1 MRRSLTTIAALLA
14 LGVACVLFNGFRAGP
29 QSDPAPPLTPPP
41 LDAKA
46 LAARLAASL
55 RIPTVSFGAEVPTD
69 PAPFLKL
76 HALLEASFPLTHA
89 ALRREVIAGASLLY
103 HWPGSDPDLAPFLL
117 MGHLDVV
124 PVEPGTEDQW
134 IQPPFSGFVD
144 SAFIWGRGALDD
156 KVSVLAALE
165 ATEQLLQSG
174 FAPKRGLYLAFGHD
188 EEEGGNEGA
197 KVIAETLAARGESL
211 QFTLDEGSGIVG
223 AGVLPGLLQDIAII
237 STSEKG
243 YLTLELIARAPG
255 GHSSTPPPQTSIGS
269 LARALRR
276 LEAQPVPEVAGGPVG
291 DLLDHLEEHVA
302 WPLRLV
308 LRNRWLFGP
317 VVRARLRSQ
326 APTAAMLRTTTAPT
340 MLRAGIKDNV
350 LPSEARATLN
360 FRVIPGDTVEGVV
373 AHVRRAIADPDI
385 EIDVIEGREPSPA
398 QDADTA
404 GFRVVSRV
412 ARGVFPGLASAPGL
426 TIAGTDSKHY
436 VDVADTNLRFLPLRL
451 TAADIQRIHGTNE
464 RISIEAYVDTVGFFV
479 ELVRVAAS
487 E

>member
-1 MRRSLTTIAALLA
+1 MRRSSTTIAALLA
-14 LGVACVLFNGFRAGP
+14 ILIASVLFNGFRGGP
-29 QSDPAPPLTPPP
+29 RPEPAPPLTPPP

-55 RIPTVSFGAEVPTD
+55 RIPTVSLGAEVPTD

-76 HALLEASFPLTHA
+76 HDLLEASFPLTHS

-134 IQPPFSGFVD
+134 VQPPFSGFVD
-144 SAFIWGRGALDD
+144 GDFVWGRGALDD

-165 ATEQLLQSG
+165 ATEHLLQSG
-174 FAPKRGLYLAFGHD
+174 FEPKRGLYLAFGHD

-223 AGVLPGLLQDIAII
+223 AGLLPGLLRDIAVIA
-237 STSEKG
+237 TAEKG

-255 GHSSTPPPQTSIGS
+255 GHSSTPPPRTSIGS

-276 LEAQPVPEVAGGPVG
+276 LAAQPVPEVSDGPAGA
-291 DLLDHLEEHVA
+291 LLDHLEAHVT
-302 WPLRLV
+302 WPLRLI
-308 LRNRWLFGP
+308 LRNRWLFDP
-317 VVRARLRSQ
+317 VVRAAMRSQ
-326 APTAAMLRTTTAPT
+326 APTAAMLHTTTAPT

-350 LPSEARATLN
+350 LPSEARATVN

-385 EIDVIEGREPSPA
+385 EIEVIEGREPTPP
-398 QDADTA
+398 QGADTA

-451 TAADIQRIHGTNE
+451 TATDVERIHGTNE
-464 RISIEAYVDTVGFFV
+464 RISIEVYLDAVGFFV
-479 ELVRVAAS
+479 ELVRAAAS